1 MASSSASGSVTVTQ
15 PAKIEAKRYMLV
27 MQDGTKKLSSLVNQ
41 LKALRAKVSVTKSEE
56 RNLVALRLGLYVAI
70 SFGSYR

>member
-1 MASSSASGSVTVTQ
+1 
-15 PAKIEAKRYMLV
+15 MLV
-27 MQDGTKKLSSLVNQ
+27 MQDGIKKIASLVNQ
-41 LKALRAKVSVTKSEE
+41 LKALRAKVSVTRSEE